1 MSFTNGFHSVIPQL
15 TLQVFTTSE
24 LSLLLSGSHLI
35 DVQDWRAHTEYRGGY
50 TPTDPIIQ
58 WFWHVLEGF
67 SQD

>member
-1 MSFTNGFHSVIPQL
+1 M
-15 TLQVFTTSE
+15 SE

-50 TPTDPIIQ
+50 TPTDPVIQ